1 MCQVGHPLVFLCGKV
16 DYTVVRNLLT
26 YEYDR
31 SGVSLISV
39 TLSVETSSRLTIAVL
54 VRNGG
59 RHLYMLG
66 PGASV
71 ARVTELEAVMVMEFK
86 IRPAFSFGPASW
98 SD

>member
-1 MCQVGHPLVFLCGKV
+1 
-16 DYTVVRNLLT
+16 
-26 YEYDR
+26 
-31 SGVSLISV
+31 
-39 TLSVETSSRLTIAVL
+39 
-54 VRNGG
+54 
-59 RHLYMLG
+59 MLG